1 MNKAE
6 LVKAVAART
15 QMSQKDAA
23 KAIEAAMSAVKD
35 ALESHQKVQIIGFGC
50 FEVQDRKARTGSNPA
65 TGAKINI
72 PAKSVPVFK
81 AGKGL
86 KDAVAKHGQGEQ
98 NRQKIEIQKYDKPD
112 IISTSPGC

>member
-6 LVKAVAART
+6 LVKSVAART

-23 KAIEAAMSAVKD
+23 RALEAAMVIIKD
-35 ALESHQKVQIIGFGC
+35 ALEAHQKVQIIGFGC

-65 TGAKINI
+65 TGAKISI

-86 KDAVAKHGQGEQ
+86 KEAVARTGKSG
-98 NRQKIEIQKYDKPD
+98 KASKK
-112 IISTSPGC
+112 

>member
-23 KAIEAAMSAVKD
+23 KAIEAAMVAVKD

-65 TGAKINI
+65 TGAKISI

-86 KDAVAKHGQGEQ
+86 KEAVAKTGKGS
-98 NRQKIEIQKYDKPD
+98 KTAKK
-112 IISTSPGC
+112 